1 MKFSIVTILIIVLVN
16 LFLVEGTNGS
26 VIKQDGTTENKEDSP
41 VVLVKPASMTDSQYT
56 KLMKQVDGK
65 NLTDEQRV
73 QWWEKV
79 QKWWSRL
86 MGIVKDVGAIA
97 AVVSALVK
105 VGSIVASAFG

>member
-1 MKFSIVTILIIVLVN
+1 MKISIVTIFILVSIN

-26 VIKQDGTTENKEDSP
+26 VIKVNGTEEDDKSP
-41 VVLVKPASMTDSQYT
+41 VVLVKPASMTDAQYS

-97 AVVSALVK
+97 AVVSAIAK

>member
-1 MKFSIVTILIIVLVN
+1 MKFSFVTILVLVSIN

-26 VIKQDGTTENKEDSP
+26 VIKQDGTEKKEES
-41 VVLVKPASMTDSQYT
+41 VVLVKPASMTDAQYT

-65 NLTDEQRV
+65 NLTEEQRV

-97 AVVSALVK
+97 AVVSAVVK
-105 VGSIVASAFG
+105 VSSIVASAFG